1 ALAVV
6 SSLRE
11 ASRRGAAIRT
21 TRRARWFVSKGLP
34 ARTSAAENGLRSKS
48 RIPSGNSSEPS
59 GARGSAHEHR
69 GMRMIDRNW
78 AEAFAREWV
87 DAWNAHDLERIL
99 SHYTDDFE
107 MASPLIV
114 ERMGVASGRLKGKEE
129 IRRYWGQGLAG
140 APNLRFELLQMMVG
154 VNSLAIVY
162 KSVTAG
168 RTVIERIEF
177 DDHGK
182 AVQAEA
188 LYGPLEAGKVVGE
201 DEYKRI
207 LRELATLRKN
217 WR

>member
-1 ALAVV
+1 
-6 SSLRE
+6 
-11 ASRRGAAIRT
+11 
-21 TRRARWFVSKGLP
+21 
-34 ARTSAAENGLRSKS
+34 
-48 RIPSGNSSEPS
+48 
-59 GARGSAHEHR
+59 
-69 GMRMIDRNW
+69 MIDRNW

-107 MASPLIV
+107 MTSPLIV
-114 ERMGVASGRLKGKEE
+114 ERMGVASGRLKGKEA

-140 APNLRFELLQMMVG
+140 APNLRFELLQVMVG

-201 DEYKRI
+201 EAVDIRQLFGKYKFRDLQSAKDES
-207 LRELATLRKN
+207 REG
-217 WR
+217 WH

>member
-1 ALAVV
+1 M

-11 ASRRGAAIRT
+11 ASRRGVAIRT
-21 TRRARWFVSKGLP
+21 TRRARWFVSKVLP
-34 ARTSAAENGLRSKS
+34 APTSVTENGSRSKN
-48 RIPSGNSSEPS
+48 RILLENSSEPS

-114 ERMGVASGRLKGKEE
+114 ERMGVASGRLKGKEA
-129 IRRYWGQGLAG
+129 IRRYWGPWLAG
-140 APNLRFELLQMMVG
+140 TPDLRFELTAVMVG
-154 VNSLAIVY
+154 VNSLAIDY

-177 DDHGK
+177 DDHSK
-182 AVQAEA
+182 AVQAEEVFGA
-188 LYGPLEAGKVVGE
+188 LAAGKVVG
-201 DEYKRI
+201 KG
-207 LRELATLRKN
+207 
-217 WR
+217 

>member
-1 ALAVV
+1 
-6 SSLRE
+6 
-11 ASRRGAAIRT
+11 
-21 TRRARWFVSKGLP
+21 
-34 ARTSAAENGLRSKS
+34 
-48 RIPSGNSSEPS
+48 
-59 GARGSAHEHR
+59 
-69 GMRMIDRNW
+69 MIDRDW

-114 ERMGVASGRLKGKEE
+114 ERMGVASGRLKGKEA

-140 APNLRFELLQMMVG
+140 APNLRFELLQVMVG

-168 RTVIERIEF
+168 CTVIERIEF

-201 DEYKRI
+201 DEYERI

>member
-1 ALAVV
+1 
-6 SSLRE
+6 
-11 ASRRGAAIRT
+11 
-21 TRRARWFVSKGLP
+21 
-34 ARTSAAENGLRSKS
+34 
-48 RIPSGNSSEPS
+48 
-59 GARGSAHEHR
+59 
-69 GMRMIDRNW
+69 
-78 AEAFAREWV
+78 
-87 DAWNAHDLERIL
+87 
-99 SHYTDDFE
+99 
-107 MASPLIV
+107 MASPVIV
-114 ERMGVASGRLKGKEE
+114 ERMGVASGRLKGKEA

-140 APNLRFELLQMMVG
+140 APNLRFELLQVMVG

-201 DEYKRI
+201 EEYNQI
-207 LRELATLRKN
+207 LRELETLRKN